1 MATVSDVK
9 AVFAQADSDKLKMES
24 VLDELEDE
32 TGSGESELKQLV
44 FRATQNV
51 GIDPESGSAMIE
63 LREDVDVEAA
73 NESAQGGAPVGSGD
87 SDEEVVADV
96 AAQSGRSGGGD
107 ISGGHSSWDAGGE
120 KVEIGKIDQETGKPT
135 GETYHHIDV
144 REDVSHP
151 LVPDVPAYI
160 AQDFSES
167 VTDVEAFTFFAEDS
181 DFGVQLIGEPGTGKG
196 HLVKSVAENANIP
209 LVRVNMGMG
218 MTRSKLVGRFV
229 PRNGDSGITDQLN
242 EAKSLADDEE
252 ISVEKALEILNIR
265 EKFEWRDGLLTSA
278 VKNGFWF
285 LADELNAADAELLLP
300 FNGLLEDED
309 SRSLE
314 ITEKSQKIEP
324 HPGFKLVATRNPT
337 HHRGTKKMN
346 HAFVDRLYPMRVDY
360 LPPKQEATLLAD
372 QEEVSIDEARDL
384 VEFAQSIRNAY
395 PVEISHKTLTYRGL
409 QRIARR
415 SRVFGLRESARQ
427 EMIEDFDEF
436 HSEGKESGDA
446 VIDRLNQVFDS

>member
-1 MATVSDVK
+1 MANRGDVR
-9 AVFAQADSDKLKMES
+9 AVFQEEDGDTLQMQTVIDGLEQRTDS
-24 VLDELEDE
+24 
-32 TGSGESELKQLV
+32 SEAEIKQLV
-44 FRATQNV
+44 FRVTQNV
-51 GIDPESGSAMIE
+51 GFDNDTGSSMVQMRDD
-63 LREDVDVEAA
+63 LDVGTA
-73 NESAQGGAPVGSGD
+73 NESAQGGSPVGVTGDGESETVTTDASAETAQQSGD
-87 SDEEVVADV
+87 SF
-96 AAQSGRSGGGD
+96 GG
-107 ISGGHSSWDAGGE
+107 WQVDAGT
-120 KVEIGKIDQETGKPT
+120 VEVGKIDQKTGAPT
-135 GETYHHIDV
+135 GETYHHVDV

-151 LVPDVPAYI
+151 LVPDVPDYI
-160 AQDFSES
+160 AQDFSDG

-229 PRNGDSGITDQLN
+229 PRNGDSGITDQL
-242 EAKSLADDEE
+242 EDAKEFADDEE
-252 ISVEKALEILNIR
+252 VSVEKALEIFNIR
-265 EKFEWRDGLLTSA
+265 EKFEWRDGLLTAA

-346 HAFVDRLYPMRVDY
+346 HAFVDRLYPMRVGY
-360 LPPKQEATLLAD
+360 LPPKQEATLLAE
-372 QEEVSIDEARDL
+372 QEDVSIDEARQL
-384 VEFAQSIRNAY
+384 VEFAQSVRNAY
-395 PVEISHKTLTYRGL
+395 PVEITHKTLTYRGL

-415 SRVFGLRESARQ
+415 SKVFGLRESARQ
-427 EMIEDFDEF
+427 EMIQGFDEF
-436 HSEGKESGDA
+436 HSEGQASGDA
-446 VIDRLNQVFDS
+446 VIDRLNQVFDG